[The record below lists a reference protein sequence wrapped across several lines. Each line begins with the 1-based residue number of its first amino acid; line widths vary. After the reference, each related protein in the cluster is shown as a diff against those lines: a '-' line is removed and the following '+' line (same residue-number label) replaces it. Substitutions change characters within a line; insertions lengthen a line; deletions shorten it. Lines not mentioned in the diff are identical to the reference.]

1 MLTYLQD
8 SLQYNQFIVPVMDSK
23 SRSEE
28 KYLKISQNEQE
39 KILVGVSFFIKTS
52 GLELY
57 EK

>member
-39 KILVGVSFFIKTS
+39 KIWVEVSFFIKTS

>member
-1 MLTYLQD
+1 
-8 SLQYNQFIVPVMDSK
+8 MDSK

-28 KYLKISQNEQE
+28 KYVKISQNEQE
-39 KILVGVSFFIKTS
+39 KIWVEVSFFIKTS

>member
-1 MLTYLQD
+1 
-8 SLQYNQFIVPVMDSK
+8 MDNN

-39 KILVGVSFFIKTS
+39 KIWVGVSFFIKTS